1 MAPEQ
6 VQPPKRGRPGPASD
20 VWGVGATLYHAIEGV
35 APFDGDHRSEV
46 VAERWP
52 QVENEAP
59 PFSVRVR
66 PDVAAAVRSCLARDP
81 AARPQ
86 PQELA
91 ESLEAALTDLPKGKL
106 SFKVR

>member
-1 MAPEQ
+1 
-6 VQPPKRGRPGPASD
+6 
-20 VWGVGATLYHAIEGV
+20 V
-35 APFDGDHRSEV
+35 A
-46 VAERWP
+46 AERWP

-59 PFSVRVR
+59 PFTVRVR
-66 PDVAAAVRSCLARDP
+66 PDVTAVIRACLAHDP